1 MMKQFRYSDGTPIII
16 NNELTFEEI
25 NTYNE
30 VLQDANNHNLHG
42 NYDKANRLATGV
54 YASLTHTNETEI
66 DKIIKRRGEEYVN
79 SVLEAL
85 SFTYHVLGTNAR
97 YQEKYSASQEH
108 LEKSYQISCISG
120 SISSQ
125 ARALGNLGL
134 LMGDQYRVEEEFDFY
149 RKAIDLD
156 SSVNNKKGMATWLN
170 NIALLHGKLGEYS
183 KALDLF
189 TQALGYDIET
199 DDERGK
205 ASRLMNIAIVHMY
218 MENLDISL
226 EYLKAS
232 LLIEEKINNVRAIA
246 KVYNNI
252 AAVKSSQKKHE
263 EAAQYLL
270 QSLAIDEQLQNK
282 KGMATVF
289 GNLGDMY
296 IFLGEYDTALEYLLR
311 ALALETEMENKR
323 GIGLRMVS
331 IGACYHRRNMFD
343 DDQETAE
350 EYLLKGTH
358 ISEEVGNKQHLI
370 SCYEQLAKL
379 YEFQNKLA
387 ESIKYYKL
395 YFEVEKEVRNIEAQK
410 KGNQIELIIKNSEKE
425 KELAIEKARA
435 EEKEFMI
442 DELTR
447 ANLSLSQTIERV
459 ELLNEQ
465 LHKANEAKN
474 DIIGVVAHDLKNPL
488 TSIMLNV
495 ETIKKFGS
503 KLSESESEKILS
515 GVVGAAKRM
524 NAIITG
530 LLDVNALESGRINI
544 IPQPISIVESVKT
557 VLKEYV
563 SKASEKGIVLI
574 TNLPENIPPVYA
586 DIVSVEQIID
596 NLVSNAIKYS
606 PLNSKVNIEVIKGI
620 NSVKLYVRDEGQG
633 IKQSERD
640 KLFGK
645 FQKLSAKPT
654 AGEHSTGLGLSV
666 AKMLTEQMSGTL
678 WCESVEGEGA
688 TFILELPMYSKG
700 ANT

>member
-1 MMKQFRYSDGTPIII
+1 MVKQLRYSDGTPIII
-16 NNELTFEEI
+16 NTELTLEEI
-25 NTYNE
+25 NTFNE

-42 NYDKANRLATGV
+42 NYGKAESMATSV
-54 YASLTHTNETEI
+54 YASLTYTNENAI
-66 DKIIKRRGEEYVN
+66 DEPIEGRGEEYMS

-97 YQEKYSASQEH
+97 YQEKYNASQEH
-108 LEKSYQISCISG
+108 LEKSYQVSCISG
-120 SISSQ
+120 NISSQ

-134 LMGDQYRVEEEFDFY
+134 LMSDQYRVEEEFEFY

-156 SSVNNKKGMATWLN
+156 SSVNNKKGMATWIN

-218 MENLDISL
+218 MENLDVSL

-252 AAVKSSQKKHE
+252 AAVKSSQKKYE

-311 ALALETEMENKR
+311 ALAIETEMENKR

-343 DDQETAE
+343 DDQVAAE
-350 EYLLKGTH
+350 EYLLKGTQ
-358 ISEEVGNKQHLI
+358 ISEEMGNKQHLI

-379 YEFQNKLA
+379 YEFQNRLA

-515 GVVGAAKRM
+515 GILNTTKRM

-530 LLDVNALESGRINI
+530 LLDLNALESGRINI
-544 IPQPISIVESVKT
+544 ILQPISIVKSIKT

-563 SKASEKGIVLI
+563 SKASEKSIILV
-574 TNLPENIPPVYA
+574 TNLSENIPTVYA

-606 PLNSKVNIEVIKGI
+606 PLNSKVYIEVINDI

-688 TFILELPMYSKG
+688 TFILELPVYSKEE
-700 ANT
+700 NV